1 MSSNLLDNNTNMN
14 TNLSKDDKDFLKNII
29 KDFYRKIIEMKDFNN
44 FEDIFSE
51 WIINYLE
58 INNKDSK
65 KILELMENHKK
76 SKFWFTSIIGIFYQ
90 FGIGNY
96 LDKKKALELYLL
108 TINIEIEKN
117 NLNEEFNKLHLIEV
131 NINSFNSLKNKNI
144 IIGKYLLSLFYYK
157 DIILDIEGFNYNHR
171 TENSNQ
177 NESIKLLKLAKEG
190 NSDAQYNLAICY
202 MDGLGIQKN
211 EKRAFD
217 WLLKSEQSKYLDILN
232 KHEKEEFERDL
243 KLAIANNP
251 LAQNYIGYCY
261 ENGKGVYKN
270 EKKAYEWYLKS
281 ADGGNVEGQ
290 CNLGYCYENGIG
302 TEKNEIEA
310 FEWYL
315 KSADGGNVEGQCYLG
330 YCYENG
336 IGIDK
341 DETKAFEWYLESAE
355 GGSIEGQCNLG
366 YCYENGIGT
375 DQDEIKAFE
384 WYSESA
390 ENGNETAQNNL
401 GDCYQC
407 GKGTDKDEIKAFE
420 WYFES
425 ANAECP
431 EGQRNLGFCYANGI
445 GTEKNEIKAF
455 EWYLKSVENGNI
467 MAQNNL
473 GDCYQHGKGIDKNET
488 KAFEWYL
495 KSAIAGCSYAQCNL
509 GYCYANGIGT
519 DKNETKAFEWY
530 LKSAENGDITKQFG
544 HLL

>member
-1 MSSNLLDNNTNMN
+1 MN

-217 WLLKSEQSKYLDILN
+217 WLLKSEQNVLRKLVSIDSDQHLDELTNYKCLPNSNEWIKYILESNNKNPEKVLKIMENHKENIILDINYKQN
-232 KHEKEEFERDL
+232 KLAISL
-243 KLAIANNP
+243 KLAKKGDLEAQYN
-251 LAQNYIGYCY
+251 LAICYMDGKGKITQLHKIIWEIFISMVKEQIEMKKKHLNDIILDINYKQNKLAISLKLAKKGDLEAQYNLAICY
-261 ENGKGVYKN
+261 MDGKGVTT
-270 EKKAYEWYLKS
+270 EAIQ
-281 ADGGNVEGQ
+281 V
-290 CNLGYCYENGIG
+290 IG
-302 TEKNEIEA
+302 TTYLIPQDIILDINYKQNKLAMSLKLAKKGDLEA
-310 FEWYL
+310 QYNL
-315 KSADGGNVEGQCYLG
+315 AICYM
-330 YCYENG
+330 
-336 IGIDK
+336 D
-341 DETKAFEWYLESAE
+341 
-355 GGSIEGQCNLG
+355 
-366 YCYENGIGT
+366 
-375 DQDEIKAFE
+375 
-384 WYSESA
+384 
-390 ENGNETAQNNL
+390 
-401 GDCYQC
+401 
-407 GKGTDKDEIKAFE
+407 
-420 WYFES
+420 
-425 ANAECP
+425 
-431 EGQRNLGFCYANGI
+431 
-445 GTEKNEIKAF
+445 
-455 EWYLKSVENGNI
+455 
-467 MAQNNL
+467 
-473 GDCYQHGKGIDKNET
+473 GKGIFNNFEKISNKWIKYILESNNKNPE
-488 KAFEWYL
+488 KVL
-495 KSAIAGCSYAQCNL
+495 KIMN
-509 GYCYANGIGT
+509 
-519 DKNETKAFEWY
+519 
-530 LKSAENGDITKQFG
+530 FG
-544 HLL
+544 SQVL